1 MANYNQIS
9 YGSNGSD
16 VTELQKL
23 LNQNGYTLDTDG
35 IFGSNTQAAVKDYQQ
50 KNGLTVDG
58 IVGNNTWG
66 ALTSANSSTNTET
79 TTPEEPKTPTYTPSD
94 TVTQAEALLQQHLA
108 NKPGEY
114 QSTWQDQLNDII
126 NRINN
131 REDFSY
137 DLNGDALYQQYK
149 DQYTTQGKLAMM
161 DTMGQAAALTGGYG
175 SSYGQAVGQ
184 QAYQGYLQQLN
195 DRIPELYQLALSQY
209 NAEGDEMYNQA
220 SLLAGMEDQE
230 YGRHRDLVSDYY
242 TELDRLTG
250 AHNTER
256 DYDYNQWYNNLM
268 YQYQTDRDKI
278 ADEQWQA
285 QFDEAKRQFD
295 LQYNKSSGSGSGGS
309 GGGYSYSGRTYSA
322 PEGWD
327 EAKIM
332 EFQEEAGL
340 AVDGKWGPKTQA
352 AYENSTE
359 YSNNPTTGTT
369 TTVDTNSVSSEIK
382 AKAGS
387 FKTNDDL
394 GNYLDGLA
402 ASGTITEA
410 QADSLYAQYKQPDT
424 VALSNRSWTLVDDGG
439 INWFGGIDNNATV
452 KDQYGNTYRLD
463 KLKTALIEA
472 GISKSEAENYVKS
485 LQKSL
490 GA

>member
-9 YGSNGSD
+9 YGSKGSD

-23 LNQNGYTLDTDG
+23 LNQNGYSLDTDG
-35 IFGSNTQAAVKDYQQ
+35 IYGSKTLAAVKDYQQ
-50 KNGLTVDG
+50 KNNLAVDG
-58 IVGNNTWG
+58 VVGNNTWG

-79 TTPEEPKTPTYTPSD
+79 TTPEEPTAPTYKPSD
-94 TVTQAEALLQQHLA
+94 TVAQAEALLQQQLA
-108 NKPGEY
+108 QKPGDY
-114 QSTWQDQLNDII
+114 QSAWQTQLNDILQKI
-126 NRINN
+126 LN
-131 REDFSY
+131 REEFSY

-175 SSYGQAVGQ
+175 SSYGQSVGQ

-195 DRIPELYQLALSQY
+195 EKIPELYQLALSKYQM
-209 NAEGDEMYNQA
+209 EEDSLKDQA
-220 SLLAGMEDQE
+220 ALVAQMEDQE
-230 YGRHRDLVSDYY
+230 YSRYMDGMNAWLAERDYLSGRYD
-242 TELDRLTG
+242 
-250 AHNTER
+250 TER

-327 EAKIM
+327 EAKIR

-340 AVDGKWGPKTQA
+340 TVDGKWGPKTQA

-439 INWFGGIDNNATV
+439 INWFGGVDNNATV

-472 GISKSEAENYVKS
+472 GMSKSEAENYVKS